1 MLNKEKYLIS
11 KIQLLMTIMM
21 QEYGIN
27 EEVEEAVSEK
37 MLELIKKL

>member
-1 MLNKEKYLIS
+1 
-11 KIQLLMTIMM
+11 MTIMM